1 MAGTYYRS
9 DIDPFINKIIDEV
22 VQCLDPELILMA
34 GSFGK
39 SSWLFSDDHLLSDF
53 EFVFVCKK
61 RWSITKKRKLLQSL
75 NDSFDY
81 DINLKG
87 FILSNVQNKIIS
99 SYATGNPGYLSLEF
113 FDTFSNPEIL
123 YKKKPVT
130 ILFKYDSKE
139 IPVWEGWR
147 LFANRI
153 AHLVEVKASVKSDLE
168 LRYIWLK
175 VLESVADAYL
185 IVNQIYDKN
194 ISQRILLFDKKT
206 LAEDKNLS
214 KYCKSTFESIVLALK
229 ARECHSIES
238 FIFDD
243 IVMNSDFVLEWIS
256 YFDFKL
262 AESRN
267 VEFNNW
273 KSFYQSL
280 IQDKQFQ
287 IQYSEMNYKSNILVS
302 NMIRLVYNRQL
313 LNHQYRFYNLF
324 LSWQHVILFTIV
336 SYYQEN
342 AILEEQ
348 PLSFTKSLMSNLM
361 KRKEIEKLTNK
372 ELASVILS
380 YWKFLR

>member
-1 MAGTYYRS
+1 MARTYYRS
-9 DIDPFINKIIDEV
+9 DIDPFISDIVDEV
-22 VQCLDPELILMA
+22 VKYLDPELILMA

-39 SSWLFSDDHLLSDF
+39 SSWLFSDDLLLSDF

-61 RWSITKKRKLLQSL
+61 RWSINKKRKLLQSL
-75 NDSFDY
+75 NDRFDY

-113 FDTFSNPEIL
+113 FDTFSHPEIL
-123 YKKKPVT
+123 YKKEPDT

-153 AHLVEVKASVKSDLE
+153 AHLVEIKASVKSDLE

-194 ISQRILLFDKKT
+194 ISKRIFLFDKKT
-206 LAEDKNLS
+206 LAEDKS
-214 KYCKSTFESIVLALK
+214 VSEYCKSSFESIVLALK
-229 ARECHSIES
+229 AREIHSIKT
-238 FIFDD
+238 FVFDD
-243 IVMNSDFVLEWIS
+243 TVMNSDFVLEWMS
-256 YFDFKL
+256 YFDHKL
-262 AESRN
+262 AESRDIK
-267 VEFNNW
+267 FDNW
-273 KSFYQSL
+273 KDFYQKL
-280 IQDKQFQ
+280 TQDKGFQ
-287 IQYSEMNYKSNILVS
+287 NQYSEMNYKSNVLVS

-313 LNHQYRFYNLF
+313 LNNQFKFYNLF

-342 AILEEQ
+342 ADLEDQ
-348 PLSFTKSLMSNLM
+348 SLIFTKSLMSKLI
-361 KRKEIEKLTNK
+361 KRKDIEKLTDK
-372 ELASVILS
+372 ELASMILS
-380 YWKFLR
+380 YWKSLR